1 VILAI
6 DQGTTGTTCLVV
18 DQELRPV
25 GRGYRE
31 LAQYFPRP
39 GWVEHDPE
47 EIWESVLAAA
57 GEALTHAGVSAG
69 ELSAIGIT
77 NQRET
82 TIVWDRRTGRP
93 LQRAIVWQDRRTA
106 ERCRELPEDLVR
118 TRTGLVPDPYFSA
131 TKLEWIL
138 QRSDKPQRDLAFGTV
153 DSWLVWRLTEGAVH
167 VVDVTNASRTML
179 LGLDRLEWD
188 DELLEFFGVDR
199 ALLPDVV
206 RSSGV
211 VGEAELFGATVP
223 IAGIAGDQQA
233 ALFGQ
238 GCFSRGQ
245 AKATYGTGSFVLVNV
260 GDSREAP
267 PEGLLRTAAAVAP
280 GAPAQFA
287 LEGAVLVAGAAVQW
301 LRDGLGLISDAGETE
316 ALAAEVESTEGVFF
330 VPALTGLGS
339 PHWDPDARGL
349 LCGLTRGTTR
359 AHLVRATLEAIA
371 FQVADVLDAYPGGV
385 GVLRADGGAT
395 ANRFL
400 MQFQAD
406 LLGCPIVVAADSET
420 TALGAAA
427 LAGMAVGTW
436 PDLDALR
443 RRIRPGARY
452 EPEMSRDKAE
462 TQKEEWRRAL
472 RRALSRQEPL
482 TQ

>member
-18 DQELRPV
+18 DEELRPV

-31 LAQYFPRP
+31 IRQHFPRP

-47 EIWESVLAAA
+47 EIWESVLSAA
-57 GEALTHAGVSAG
+57 GDALAEAQVSAA
-69 ELSAIGIT
+69 ELSAIGIA

-82 TIVWDRRTGRP
+82 TVVWDRRTGRP

-106 ERCRELPEDLVR
+106 ERCRELPRDLIR
-118 TRTGLVPDPYFSA
+118 ARTGLLPDPYFSA

-138 QRSDKPQRDLAFGTV
+138 QRSERQPKVLAFGTV
-153 DSWLVWRLTEGAVH
+153 DSWLVWRLTEGTVH
-167 VVDVTNASRTML
+167 AIDVTNASRTL
-179 LGLDRLEWD
+179 LLALETLDWD
-188 DELLEFFGVDR
+188 AELLEVFGVDR
-199 ALLPDVV
+199 ALLPLVV
-206 RSSGV
+206 SSSGV
-211 VGEAELFGATVP
+211 VGDARLFGATVP

-238 GCFSRGQ
+238 GCFSAGQ

-260 GDSREAP
+260 GDSREAA
-267 PEGLLRTAAAVAP
+267 PEGLLRTAAAVPP

-301 LRDGLGLISDAGETE
+301 LRDGLGLIADAGETE
-316 ALAAEVESTEGVFF
+316 ALAMEVDSTGGVVF

-349 LCGLTRGTTR
+349 ISGLTRGTTR

-371 FQVADVLDAYPGGV
+371 FQVADVLDAFPGEV
-385 GVLRADGGAT
+385 GILRADGGAT

-406 LLGCPIVVAADSET
+406 LLGCPVEVAADRET

-427 LAGMAVGTW
+427 LAGLAVGTW
-436 PDLDALR
+436 PGLDALR
-443 RRIRPGARY
+443 LHMRSGARY
-452 EPEMSRDKAE
+452 EPAVRPEEAERRRD
-462 TQKEEWRRAL
+462 EWRLALQRAL
-472 RRALSRQEPL
+472 VGALTEA
-482 TQ
+482 

>member
-1 VILAI
+1 MILAI

-18 DQELRPV
+18 DGELRAV
-25 GRGYRE
+25 GHGYRE
-31 LAQYFPRP
+31 IRQHFPRP

-47 EIWESVLAAA
+47 EIWQSVLAAA
-57 GEALTHAGVSAG
+57 GDALAHARISAA

-82 TIVWDRRTGRP
+82 TVVWDRRSGKP

-106 ERCRELPEDLVR
+106 ERCRELPRDLIR

-138 QRSDKPQRDLAFGTV
+138 KRSDRPRGDLAFGTI
-153 DSWLVWRLTEGAVH
+153 DSWLVWRLTAGAVH

-179 LGLDRLEWD
+179 LDLDTLDWD
-188 DELLEFFGVDR
+188 SELLELFGVDR
-199 ALLPDVV
+199 ALLPRVIP
-206 RSSGV
+206 SSGIA
-211 VGEAELFGATVP
+211 GEATLFGAAVP

-238 GCFSRGQ
+238 GCFSAGQ
-245 AKATYGTGSFVLVNV
+245 AKVTYGTGSFVLVNV
-260 GDSREAP
+260 GESPDAP
-267 PEGLLRTAAAVAP
+267 PDGLLRTATAAAP

-301 LRDGLGLISDAGETE
+301 LRDGLGLIADARETE
-316 ALAAEVESTEGVFF
+316 TMARQVESTDGVFF

-339 PHWDPDARGL
+339 PHWDSDARGL
-349 LCGLTRGTTR
+349 ISGLTRGTTR

-385 GVLRADGGAT
+385 EILRADGGAT
-395 ANRFL
+395 ANGFL
-400 MQFQAD
+400 MQFQSD
-406 LLGCPIVVAADSET
+406 LLGCPVEVAGDPEM

-427 LAGMAVGTW
+427 LAGMAVGVW
-436 PDLDALR
+436 PTLDSIQA
-443 RRIRPGARY
+443 RIRRGARY
-452 EPEMSRDKAE
+452 EPTMSRGEAGSR
-462 TQKEEWRRAL
+462 QHEWRRAL
-472 RRALSRQEPL
+472 RRALSDGPTSL
-482 TQ
+482 